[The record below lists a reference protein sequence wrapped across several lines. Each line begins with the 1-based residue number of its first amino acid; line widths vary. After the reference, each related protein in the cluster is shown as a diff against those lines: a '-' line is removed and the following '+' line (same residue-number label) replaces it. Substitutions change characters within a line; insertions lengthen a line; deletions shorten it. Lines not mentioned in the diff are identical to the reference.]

1 MIEGR
6 LSWGTAGLGESQ
18 SCALWEWWFQA
29 PGQAYPALCE
39 LMAVGGA
46 CVCSEVGCLVSGL
59 FDI

>member
-6 LSWGTAGLGESQ
+6 LSWGTAGLGEFSEL
-18 SCALWEWWFQA
+18 CVVGMVFQA

-46 CVCSEVGCLVSGL
+46 CVCSEVANVWSLATS
-59 FDI
+59 